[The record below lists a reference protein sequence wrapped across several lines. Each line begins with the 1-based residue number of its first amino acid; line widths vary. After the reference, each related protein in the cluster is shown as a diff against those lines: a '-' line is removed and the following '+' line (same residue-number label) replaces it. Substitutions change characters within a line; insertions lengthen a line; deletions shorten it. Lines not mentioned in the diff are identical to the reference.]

1 MNNELGGKVI
11 KEFVG
16 SRTKTD
22 SYLKESGDEDKKRKS
37 HKKVCPKKKT

>member
-1 MNNELGGKVI
+1 MKDELDGKVI

-22 SYLKESGDEDKKRKS
+22 SYLKESGDEDKKKQIAQKS
-37 HKKVCPKKKT
+37 VS